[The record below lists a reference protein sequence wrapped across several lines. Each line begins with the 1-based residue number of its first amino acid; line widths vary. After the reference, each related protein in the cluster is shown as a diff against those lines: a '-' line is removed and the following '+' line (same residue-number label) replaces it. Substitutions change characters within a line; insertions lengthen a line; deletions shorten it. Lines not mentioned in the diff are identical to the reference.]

1 MKRIKVCSLDFL
13 MYAQEVRLEEDE
25 LMDEEMMKTV
35 MTAYRVKVNR
45 CCASCQYKE
54 CLNNGTRVCQ
64 KAGLKVEQKYCCN
77 QWQMAAGLKN
87 AGLQNGGVVRQRETK
102 EIVIK

>member
-1 MKRIKVCSLDFL
+1 
-13 MYAQEVRLEEDE
+13 
-25 LMDEEMMKTV
+25 MMKTV

-45 CCASCQYKE
+45 CCA
-54 CLNNGTRVCQ
+54 
-64 KAGLKVEQKYCCN
+64 QKYCCS